1 MRKIDRLENKFMNQ
15 KVDVYYFDFEEFTTK
30 EIGYFVKGAEESPNY
45 FRKKMQD
52 FFKDYG
58 YNFDKNKWGEPLP
71 KEKRAFQK
79 SYALSDIPRKEAEKI
94 KFDSTQGVLIG
105 TYDDKYEMAREKI
118 EKVTKEEPRSFS
130 TDELRAL
137 LNSEND

>member
-1 MRKIDRLENKFMNQ
+1 
-15 KVDVYYFDFEEFTTK
+15 
-30 EIGYFVKGAEESPNY
+30 
-45 FRKKMQD
+45 MQD